1 MHNIPSEERWLLPS
15 DVSAKPQHP
24 GVPLAMRAWPLI
36 AAAAWEAYRETGRG
50 AVMLDAEGR
59 FGYQPGSPCPCHHE
73 AVAAYD
79 PEREVVVALCDGE
92 LVRDVIVVA
101 GWPAPPD
108 AARLTPGDRWLL
120 ATGDVFLQ

>member
-1 MHNIPSEERWLLPS
+1 MHNTPIEERWRLPN
-15 DVSAKPQHP
+15 DLSARAEHP

-36 AAAAWEAYRETGRG
+36 A
-50 AVMLDAEGR
+50 
-59 FGYQPGSPCPCHHE
+59 
-73 AVAAYD
+73 VAADD

-120 ATGDVFLQ
+120 ATGDVFRQ